1 LLRNLWSE
9 WLRIARHI
17 GSFNARALITLV
29 YFTLLAPF
37 GLLYH
42 AFADTLQVKKPPPS
56 SSAWQNRDA
65 LNDDLT
71 KAHRQ
76 G

>member
-1 LLRNLWSE
+1 MLRNLWSE
-9 WLRIARHI
+9 WLRVARHI

-37 GLLYH
+37 GLLYRV
-42 AFADTLQVKKPPPS
+42 FADTLQLKTQPTS
-56 SSAWQNRDA
+56 TSAWQSREA

>member
-1 LLRNLWSE
+1 MLRNLWSE

-42 AFADTLQVKKPPPS
+42 AVADVLHVKKQPSGSVWLNRPPT
-56 SSAWQNRDA
+56 AT
-65 LNDDLT
+65 DLET
-71 KAHRQ
+71 ARRQ

>member
-1 LLRNLWSE
+1 MLQKLWQE

-29 YFTLLAPF
+29 YFTLLALF
-37 GLLYH
+37 GIPARLFSDPLN
-42 AFADTLQVKKPPPS
+42 TKTRPQK
-56 SSAWQNRDA
+56 SAWLQRHPRDLDIDTA
-65 LNDDLT
+65 
-71 KAHRQ
+71 KRQ